1 MNDPFLPKTRIA
13 PQFGGPGTGLVIPP
27 ETPETS
33 FSNFR
38 ISDWWQTTSA
48 NAAATLLSRV
58 FAEDVDA
65 PVPWKNPKE
74 FAKFAADVPPQ
85 AWGELYNAPDKYTA
99 EFLRAEFIKTQQA
112 KERIASSGFGGEML
126 ASGLSFVDPVN
137 VVALAVPL
145 GGAANTMR
153 FMTRAGR
160 LSWLAGQSLLGGSV
174 NVAAESLR
182 ATYDPTFDRSALAT
196 AFASGAAAGITGPLG
211 TNLSRG
217 GRFALTGGG
226 QFAAVGGV
234 GIASGQSVG
243 DAASAAAM
251 AMIVGGSLAALP
263 PTVRSQ
269 IEARL
274 SEVPLVA
281 AGDDARAAGLPLT
294 PEGEQRTAFKPGK
307 VEPEVV
313 ATQEAAT
320 PVPPPATPGEQLN
333 LFDAYGDS
341 TPRPPSDGPAVAVG
355 ATTPG
360 QTTSTVDRAVEPG
373 DFVATEMR
381 AAAPAR
387 PLNAP
392 RWDFAYQ
399 VGSSLVEDV
408 RELGTMLFSDSL
420 VRADGTVNMSSAA
433 DSWVRQ
439 NVQKREIAHARA
451 MDEAFDGWAKDQM
464 AAGRGRVDLMMRG
477 RREFNQEVAKAAR
490 RQPGQYTQNPA
501 INKAADAVRRE
512 LGELLNLQ
520 QRHLVDG
527 MDKVGPNDNYV
538 HRVYNLT
545 RTMEAIN
552 RHGMDNVVRL
562 FRDAMER
569 HMTANR
575 LQPGAFPPIDPKIL
589 DAAAAGMVERMV
601 AGKLGFESVGGV
613 VQMPSDMSG
622 VLAQILRSK
631 NVPEDTITA
640 TLARLVNQES
650 EAGRIDS
657 ARSRVALDETTEIV
671 TPAGRLSIEDILEN
685 DVDVLMTVYRRKALG
700 ASAMSEIFRSFRAK
714 GYDEVFTF
722 DGLLGRIR
730 SEAQKKAL
738 QPGADM
744 LAISRDLE
752 ANIDRLT
759 VGYRHVMGEVLFPPS
774 TKLRGRVD
782 DVLALAR
789 QASYGIVMNVNGFAQ
804 IADTFK
810 FLAPENLKALRK
822 QIPAMGNII
831 DMARSGKMPSELI
844 RELEYHT
851 GVGADAIAER
861 MINRFDDNAASNQLA
876 GGRIESAM
884 RAIGRVTSWIGFS
897 RPINLFNQRTAALTA
912 MQRIGDAIFDGNT
925 PDEIFARMGIGDRNM
940 ADRIV
945 NQIRT
950 NGRARA
956 NNAIEHLGLD
966 KWDDYEA
973 YAAWQSAFDRM
984 RREINQE
991 NDFGNNTLWM
1001 TTEVGRSIMQFRTF
1015 ANVAYQKATLR
1026 GAQRFLNGEGWEQA
1040 GTMLVNSIGGLLG
1053 YVALTY
1059 VNSLGREDREEFLRE
1074 RLSSN
1079 ALATAMF
1086 ARSQWSSLF
1095 PLAADTVGFHVWGQQ
1110 PFAPAR
1116 NSGLQGHI
1124 LFGNPTLSL
1133 VAGASNAVRGAVAP
1147 SLSPEYSFSREDLQ
1161 AIRSVTPFQNAVGL
1175 SYFWNTLREDLP
1187 ARSLEPQR

>member
-1 MNDPFLPKTRIA
+1 VLDDTPGNVLIDPADMN
-13 PQFGGPGTGLVIPP
+13 IPP
-27 ETPETS
+27 
-33 FSNFR
+33 
-38 ISDWWQTTSA
+38 
-48 NAAATLLSRV
+48 
-58 FAEDVDA
+58 
-65 PVPWKNPKE
+65 
-74 FAKFAADVPPQ
+74 
-85 AWGELYNAPDKYTA
+85 
-99 EFLRAEFIKTQQA
+99 
-112 KERIASSGFGGEML
+112 
-126 ASGLSFVDPVN
+126 
-137 VVALAVPL
+137 AL
-145 GGAANTMR
+145 
-153 FMTRAGR
+153 
-160 LSWLAGQSLLGGSV
+160 
-174 NVAAESLR
+174 
-182 ATYDPTFDRSALAT
+182 DPT
-196 AFASGAAAGITGPLG
+196 
-211 TNLSRG
+211 
-217 GRFALTGGG
+217 
-226 QFAAVGGV
+226 Q
-234 GIASGQSVG
+234 
-243 DAASAAAM
+243 
-251 AMIVGGSLAALP
+251 
-263 PTVRSQ
+263 PT
-269 IEARL
+269 
-274 SEVPLVA
+274 
-281 AGDDARAAGLPLT
+281 
-294 PEGEQRTAFKPGK
+294 
-307 VEPEVV
+307 
-313 ATQEAAT
+313 
-320 PVPPPATPGEQLN
+320 
-333 LFDAYGDS
+333 LFDAYSDS
-341 TPRPPSDGPAVAVG
+341 TPPPPPANDGPAVAVG

-360 QTTSTVDRAVEPG
+360 QTISTVDRAVEPG

-399 VGSSLVEDV
+399 VGTSLVDDV

-439 NVQKREIAHARA
+439 NVQKREIAHARS
-451 MDEAFDGWAKDQM
+451 MDEAFNDWSQQQ
-464 AAGRGRVDLMMRG
+464 AATGRGRVDLMFRG

-512 LGELLNLQ
+512 LSELLNLQ
-520 QRHLVDG
+520 QRHLVAG
-527 MDKVGPNDNYV
+527 MESVNPNDNYV

-552 RHGMDNVVRL
+552 RHGMDNVVQL
-562 FRDAMER
+562 FRQAMER
-569 HMTANR
+569 HMAANR
-575 LQPGAFPPIDPKIL
+575 LKPNAFPPIDPKIL

-631 NVPEDTITA
+631 GVPEDTITA
-640 TLARLVNQES
+640 TLARMVDQES

-685 DVDVLMTVYRRKALG
+685 DVDVLMTVYRRKAIG
-700 ASAMSEIFRSFRAK
+700 ASATSEIFRSFRAK
-714 GYDEVFTF
+714 GYAEVNTF

-789 QASYGIVMNVNGFAQ
+789 QASYGVVMNVNGFAQ

-810 FLAPENLKALRK
+810 FLAPENAKALRK
-822 QIPAMGNII
+822 QVPQL
-831 DMARSGKMPSELI
+831 DSLLSMARAGKLPSETV
-844 RELEYHT
+844 RELEYHF
-851 GVGADAIAER
+851 GVGAEAVSER
-861 MINRFDDNAASNQLA
+861 MINRFDDDAASNQLA
-876 GGRIESAM
+876 GGRVETAM
-884 RAIGRVTSWIGFS
+884 RNIGRVTSWIGFS
-897 RPINLFNQRTAALTA
+897 RPINLFNQRMAALTA
-912 MQRIGDAIFDGNT
+912 MQRIGDAILDGKT
-925 PDEIFARMGIGDRNM
+925 PTAIFERMGLGDK
-940 ADRIV
+940 ADRV
-945 NQIRT
+945 ADQIRT
-950 NGRARA
+950 HGKLKS

-973 YAAWQSAFDRM
+973 YAAFQSAFDRM
-984 RREINQE
+984 RREVNQE
-991 NDFGNNTLWM
+991 NDFGNSTLWM
-1001 TTEVGRSIMQFRTF
+1001 QTPIGKTIMQFRTF

-1026 GAQRFLNGEGWEQA
+1026 GAQRFMNGEGWEQA

-1059 VNSLGREDREEFLRE
+1059 VNSLGREDRDEFLQD
-1074 RLSSN
+1074 RLSAKS
-1079 ALATAMF
+1079 LATAMF

-1133 VAGASNAVRGAVAP
+1133 VTGASNAVRGAVAP